1 MVEIATR
8 SKSLLQM
15 QLSLW
20 PLGFESRRQN
30 YLEDVVYLNLSWCDH
45 GGGSAVAFNAAD
57 PGLSPVCFR
66 NVSERG

>member
-20 PLGFESRRQN
+20 PLGFESRRQKMIISSN
-30 YLEDVVYLNLSWCDH
+30 KVKMYRQSKVLNL
-45 GGGSAVAFNAAD
+45 
-57 PGLSPVCFR
+57 R
-66 NVSERG
+66 NRKDQNIW